1 MKNGKSFVSDFYTS
15 KITGVLCITVSA
27 PISDDSNNIVG
38 VFGVDIRFE
47 DLVRAE

>member
-1 MKNGKSFVSDFYTS
+1 MKDGKSFVSDFYTS
-15 KITGVLCITVSA
+15 KITGALCITVSA
-27 PISDDSNNIVG
+27 PISDDESNIIG

>member
-15 KITGVLCITVSA
+15 KITGALCITVSA
-27 PISDDSNNIVG
+27 PIVNGKEEIAG

>member
-1 MKNGKSFVSDFYTS
+1 MSGCKANVFN
-15 KITGVLCITVSA
+15 A
-27 PISDDSNNIVG
+27 PPMHFALSVISDDDSNIIG

>member
-1 MKNGKSFVSDFYTS
+1 MYFKQ
-15 KITGVLCITVSA
+15 
-27 PISDDSNNIVG
+27 PIIRIASEPIFDDESNIIG